1 MTTPVKDE
9 GMMLDECT
17 QRRGPSGSRK
27 GITKV
32 VLDFV
37 GWVSQGM
44 SVMFYL
50 RGGFIIGWDDCYSD
64 G

>member
-1 MTTPVKDE
+1 MGEEFKNWEQWLHQRRMRDDA
-9 GMMLDECT
+9 DECT

-44 SVMFYL
+44 SVMF
-50 RGGFIIGWDDCYSD
+50 I
-64 G
+64 